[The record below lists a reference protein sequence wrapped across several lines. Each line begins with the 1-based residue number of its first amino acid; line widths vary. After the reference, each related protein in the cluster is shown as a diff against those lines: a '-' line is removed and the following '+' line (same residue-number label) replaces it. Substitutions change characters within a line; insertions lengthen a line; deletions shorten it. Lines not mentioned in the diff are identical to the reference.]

1 MHNIQEAKASFSIYN
16 SPLSETA
23 VLGFEYGYS
32 VQDENALVLWEAQF
46 GDFVNVAQ
54 PIIDQFISSGHAK
67 WGQKSG
73 LVMLLP
79 HGYEGQGPE
88 HSSGRV
94 ERFLNA
100 AGEYN
105 WIVAN
110 VTSASQYF
118 HLLRRQSLLTST
130 DEARPLIVMT
140 PKSLLR
146 HPQTASS
153 LDDLTNGSFK
163 PLLEQPGMGTNKEK
177 VTRLILCTGKVAI
190 DLATEAANLPAET
203 ADTLHIAR
211 VEQMYPLPKKELEEL
226 VSQYPNLQEVVWVQE
241 EPKNMGAWP
250 ALQSVLMDILS
261 DEIKLD
267 YIGRPKRSSPA
278 TGDPDI
284 HKQEQAWIMQ
294 DALLTDK
301 GGNQQ

>member
-1 MHNIQEAKASFSIYN
+1 
-16 SPLSETA
+16 
-23 VLGFEYGYS
+23 
-32 VQDENALVLWEAQF
+32 
-46 GDFVNVAQ
+46 
-54 PIIDQFISSGHAK
+54 K

-94 ERFLNA
+94 ERFLNG
-100 AGEYN
+100 AGENN

-110 VTSASQYF
+110 VTTASQYF
-118 HLLRRQSLLTST
+118 HLLRRQSMLVST
-130 DEARPLIVMT
+130 DEARPLILMT

-153 LDDLTNGSFK
+153 LADLTNGSFK
-163 PLLEQPGMGTNKEK
+163 PLLEHSGMGTKKDK
-177 VTRLILCTGKVAI
+177 VTRLILCTGKIAS
-190 DLATEAANLPAET
+190 DLATEVENLPEEK

-211 VEQMYPLPKKELEEL
+211 VEQMYPFPKKELEDL
-226 VSQYPNLQEVVWVQE
+226 VSQYPNLQEIFWVQE
-241 EPKNMGAWP
+241 EPKNMGAWLDLHP
-250 ALQSVLMDILS
+250 VIRDIVS
-261 DEIKLD
+261 DEIKLE
-267 YIGRPKRSSPA
+267 YVGRPDRSSPA

-284 HKQEQAWIMQ
+284 HKKEQAWIIQ